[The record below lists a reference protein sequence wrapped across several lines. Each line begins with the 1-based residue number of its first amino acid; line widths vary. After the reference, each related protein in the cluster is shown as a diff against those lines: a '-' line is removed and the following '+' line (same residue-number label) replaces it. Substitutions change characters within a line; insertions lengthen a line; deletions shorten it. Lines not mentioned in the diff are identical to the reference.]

1 MSTLYFIRH
10 AQASFG
16 KENYDQLS
24 EQGIVQAKRLAD
36 YLLQRKIVFDAV
48 YVGPQARHRQTA
60 EEYLSRCRQAGINHF
75 TITEKP
81 ELAEYDF
88 GGVLRTLVPILAAGD
103 ASFNIDAA
111 RMFVDGG
118 AFQRIF
124 EAAAMRWVNGD
135 YPPVDLM
142 SWRDFSMRV
151 NRGIDDIMKTDGRG
165 RQVAVFTSGGPLAVA
180 TQRALGLSDEMTMR
194 LNWQVI
200 NCSMARFKC
209 TPETIMLSS
218 FNEHDWL
225 VYPEKENLVTYR

>member
-24 EQGIVQAKRLAD
+24 DQGIAQAKRLAD
-36 YLLQRKIVFDAV
+36 YLMAREIVFDAV

-60 EEYLSRCRQAGINHF
+60 EEYLSRCRQAGLNHF
-75 TITEKP
+75 PIIELAD
-81 ELAEYDF
+81 LAEYDF
-88 GGVLRTLVPILAAGD
+88 SGVLRTLVPMLAAED

-111 RMFVDGG
+111 RMFIDAR

-124 EAAAMRWVNGD
+124 EASALRWVKGD
-135 YPPVDLM
+135 YPSADLM
-142 SWRDFSMRV
+142 TWTDFTVRV
-151 NRGIDDIMKTDGRG
+151 NRGIDTILAQDGQG

-180 TQRALGLSDEMTMR
+180 VQRALGLSDEMTMR

-200 NCSMARFKC
+200 NCSMARFKS
-209 TPETIMLSS
+209 TRDTIMLSS

-225 VYPEKENLVTYR
+225 VSPGKGKLVTYR